1 MTQLS
6 FLQVS
11 AAKIG
16 KYTFL
21 FDKNLFKILS
31 FLTIS
36 YYCDIYQNQLDAFLP
51 TIVFRIRFWKQNVL
65 VSIAYVL
72 HENQFP
78 GAGYYCCAN
87 KCSLSVSH
95 NSLILNIGYCSL
107 APNTRQMCI
116 KQGKLSKLLLR
127 KKKSIFL
134 WKPKGIFLF
143 VCLTLAVCAAF
154 WMGIWVTGHYS
165 ALLFLLGDLGIR
177 SVGYYRSVCFLW
189 TVSQGWHREGP
200 APCARELQRAPLFT
214 WPRTTNLPGYPD

>member
-11 AAKIG
+11 ADKIE

-21 FDKNLFKILS
+21 FDKNLYKILS
-31 FLTIS
+31 LLTIS
-36 YYCDIYQNQLDAFLP
+36 YYCDMYQNQLDAFLP
-51 TIVFRIRFWKQNVL
+51 TIVSCIRFWKQNVL

-95 NSLILNIGYCSL
+95 NSLILNIGSCIL
-107 APNTRQMCI
+107 APNTGQMCI

-127 KKKSIFL
+127 KKKKINQFSYENL
-134 WKPKGIFLF
+134 KGFFF
-143 VCLTLAVCAAF
+143 VVWHSQFALPFDRVYGLQ
-154 WMGIWVTGHYS
+154 GIILLYYFFWVT
-165 ALLFLLGDLGIR
+165 LG
-177 SVGYYRSVCFLW
+177 
-189 TVSQGWHREGP
+189 
-200 APCARELQRAPLFT
+200 
-214 WPRTTNLPGYPD
+214 